1 MSDQLAK
8 HELTFTIHYS
18 HSLAD
23 MNACYYQRMSSC
35 IDFLLIF
42 LGAAT
47 MGATLN
53 PFVIGL
59 LVTLLSTLSFIVR
72 PGEKSALFRVQQKR
86 YIELSAIP
94 PTNNDSL
101 REALNTIERDDLK
114 TIRNFESAAY
124 IRAGKIVGS
133 DVSDKR
139 LTRLQFFMAL
149 LGGETLKR
157 NNN

>member
-1 MSDQLAK
+1 MSDQLTK
-8 HELTFTIHYS
+8 HDLLFTIHYS

-35 IDFLLIF
+35 IDFLLIL

-53 PFVIGL
+53 PLMVGL
-59 LVTLLSTLSFIVR
+59 LVTVLSAFSFVVK
-72 PGEKSALFRVQQKR
+72 PGEKSVLFQVQQKR
-86 YIELSAIP
+86 YIELSTMP
-94 PTNNDSL
+94 PADNDAL
-101 REALNTIERDDLK
+101 QEALTVIQRDDLK

-124 IRAGKIVGS
+124 IRAGKIMGS
-133 DVSDKR
+133 DMSDKC
-139 LTRLQFFMAL
+139 LTRFQLFMAF

-157 NNN
+157 SNN